1 MIPTNVVIKT
11 AAFQWE
17 ASELAA
23 KLLYLERISEI
34 QMIIEI

>member
-17 ASELAA
+17 TSELAA
-23 KLLYLERISEI
+23 KLLSLERISEM